1 MRNSHF
7 KNKTAFGYKM
17 NTMNDQTYI
26 LRRQV
31 IDIIYQVNK
40 LVSLPRIEVR
50 IVSNGLEDL
59 CGYAYMGG
67 NVVHINES
75 HMNKPYF
82 YQVVLHEILH
92 AVLST
97 KHDENCDLMSASVRN
112 ISDARALE
120 IFLTYFK

>member
-1 MRNSHF
+1 MRTSTL
-7 KNKTAFGYKM
+7 KNKTGFGYKL
-17 NTMNDQTYI
+17 NKMNDQTYQ

-50 IVSNGLEDL
+50 IVSQGEADV
-59 CGYAYMGG
+59 CGYAYMGA
-67 NVVHINES
+67 NVVHMSEA

-97 KHDENCDLMSASVRN
+97 EHNENCDLMSASVRH